1 MKGLQRQKRYSI
13 LNILAL
19 VWAWERF
26 GGKFP
31 FLSKVFLEEL
41 RCSTRGVQ
49 GHVRAWAAWIYYDLE
64 RDPKH
69 LLNTSWQS
77 EENTVDCSLSEHTIQ
92 YFVCPSEYTWLYLNF
107 MNNTPNFGNSLDVTW
122 KLHQARHERVSG
134 LSRID
139 FACRSK
145 LLAAKQLGTATRAR
159 WICFGIGSWRLIL
172 LERIKSFRFSM
183 ISRVSVFFCHV
194 TAWHYQVWPSPNLE
208 NLNLSASRLSGFA
221 DMCQMFAEFVVG
233 LRVIS
238 CDFMGRF
245 QIAHNNPQTPKNT
258 MDIQTV
264 FQIRNCRS
272 FRSVWHQDP

>member
-1 MKGLQRQKRYSI
+1 MHLDNPKKIQWTAHCQ
-13 LNILAL
+13 NILYNI
-19 VWAWERF
+19 
-26 GGKFP
+26 
-31 FLSKVFLEEL
+31 LSV
-41 RCSTRGVQ
+41 
-49 GHVRAWAAWIYYDLE
+49 
-64 RDPKH
+64 
-69 LLNTSWQS
+69 LLNTSDYTWILWIILPTLEIPWMLLENCTKQDMS
-77 EENTVDCSLSEHTIQ
+77 ESVDCQESISHAG
-92 YFVCPSEYTWLYLNF
+92 PSCWPRNRL
-107 MNNTPNFGNSLDVTW
+107 
-122 KLHQARHERVSG
+122 K
-134 LSRID
+134 
-139 FACRSK
+139 
-145 LLAAKQLGTATRAR
+145 TATDIA
-159 WICFGIGSWRLIL
+159 SWRLVL
-172 LERIKSFRFSM
+172 LERFKIFHFST